1 VLSAWLALAGE
12 QLNRLEDIDPIVH
25 TPHADARQR
34 LARVRYLLA
43 SLGRTGFRRTLGV
56 DAPPVKPDG
65 GYRSVINATYS
76 TSR

>member
-1 VLSAWLALAGE
+1 M
-12 QLNRLEDIDPIVH
+12 H
-25 TPHADARQR
+25 MPHADARQC
-34 LARVRYLLA
+34 LARMRYLLA
-43 SLGRTGFRRTLGV
+43 SLARTGFRRTLGG

>member
-1 VLSAWLALAGE
+1 
-12 QLNRLEDIDPIVH
+12 VH